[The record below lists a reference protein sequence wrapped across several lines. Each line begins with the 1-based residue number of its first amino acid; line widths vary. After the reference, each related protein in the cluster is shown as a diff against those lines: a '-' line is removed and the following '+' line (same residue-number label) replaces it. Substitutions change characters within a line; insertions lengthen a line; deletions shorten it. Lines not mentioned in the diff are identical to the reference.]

1 MKSSKRGVSVLLMG
15 IGLAMLLS
23 ALFWGAGGGL
33 SAQVATAVDANVE
46 ATFSTEEAMDG
57 PR

>member
-57 PR
+57 P